1 MDPLR
6 LLECWARLEKRI
18 RRGASVAEQDK
29 AFSSQGHV
37 HVFSQVNLEERHWK
51 TGLEWINLGA
61 ERPSPGEKRRKKKG
75 AKCP

>member
-37 HVFSQVNLEERHWK
+37 FPQTSGQFRADIERQALD
-51 TGLEWINLGA
+51 GSI
-61 ERPSPGEKRRKKKG
+61 
-75 AKCP
+75 